1 MSNDV
6 TEPREEY
13 SLMLPSV
20 TMNRLAVAGQ
30 RAVRTAGVRCLKP
43 LASMMSC
50 TETDENGY
58 QQIRYYGSMTAEGQA
73 KYDKYLSNAYFYGA
87 TGRTVT
93 GLSGL
98 VSSKKPVK
106 EIPSSISYMEDN
118 VNGKGQTLRDFS
130 DDCVNEGFTAVW
142 SGVLVARP
150 TTPEGASKADE
161 EALNLRPKLLHY
173 KFESIINWDY
183 EVINNVEKLS
193 LLVLKEATTKRKG
206 FKVET
211 ECQYRVLELIEGIY
225 HQSLYDDSGKILE
238 ESMPVIFNGERSN
251 EIPFYWIIPETET
264 KGVIDDLADANYE
277 HYNIYADY
285 GSKLHY
291 SSFIIYYETGV
302 TGGGSNNMVIGNA
315 VKWNG
320 GDDASFGVLQ
330 PDGNADSHRIALQ
343 DTEQRMAA
351 LGAEMLKPR
360 VSGAESAEAK
370 SLDQVAQNSTTA
382 NVAITVSDA
391 ITKALNFSSRIMG
404 GSEDA
409 VYMLNTDY
417 NPTGMTGQDLTAL
430 VSAWQGSA
438 ISYETFYENLQRG
451 EIANTDRTA
460 EDEQKLISDADMGLS
475 NESGGDS
482 E

>member
-13 SLMLPSV
+13 SDILPSV
-20 TMNRLAVAGQ
+20 EKNRLAVAGQ
-30 RAVRTAGVRCLKP
+30 RAVRKAGTKCLAP
-43 LASMMSC
+43 LASMMCS
-50 TETDENGY
+50 TNYVDG
-58 QQIRYYGSMTAEGQA
+58 QSQIQYSSVMTAEGQA
-73 KYDKYLSNAYFYGA
+73 KYNKYLNNAYFYGA

-98 VSSKKPVK
+98 ITSKKPVK
-106 EIPSSISYMEDN
+106 EIPSSVSYMDDD
-118 VNGKGQTLRDFS
+118 VNCKGQSLRDFS
-130 DDCVNEGFTAVW
+130 SDAINEAFTSVW

-150 TTPEGASKADE
+150 TTPEGTSKLDE
-161 EALNLRPKLLHY
+161 ELNNLRPKLLHY

-183 EVINNVEKLS
+183 EVINNAEKLS
-193 LLVLKEATTKRKG
+193 LLVLKESTTKRKG

-211 ECQYRVLELIEGIY
+211 EFQYRVLELINNVY
-225 HQSLYDDSGKILE
+225 HQSLYNDAGVILE
-238 ESMPVIFNGERSN
+238 ESMPVIFNGSTSD
-251 EIPFYWIIPETET
+251 EIPFYWVIAETQT
-264 KGVIDDLADANYE
+264 KAVIDDLVDANYE

-302 TGGGSNNMVIGNA
+302 QGGESNNMVIGNA

-320 GDDASFGVLQ
+320 GNDAQFGVLQ
-330 PDGNADSHRIALQ
+330 PDGNADSHRLALQ
-343 DTEQRMAA
+343 DTEQRLAA

-360 VSGAESAEAK
+360 TSGAESAEAK

-417 NPTGMTGQDLTAL
+417 NPTGMNAQDLTAL
-430 VSAWQGSA
+430 VAAWQGSA
-438 ISYETFYENLQRG
+438 ISYETFYENLQKG
-451 EIANTDRTA
+451 EIANPERTV
-460 EDEQKLISDADMGLS
+460 EDEKGLIEGGELGLGA
-475 NESGGDS
+475 E